1 MLYGFLLERVTELS
15 WKVRRA
21 TEHEVEVAE
30 GKYEREVGDRVD
42 SKCVTGTLAAPVSMG

>member
-1 MLYGFLLERVTELS
+1 LLERVTELS

-30 GKYEREVGDRVD
+30 GKYEKE
-42 SKCVTGTLAAPVSMG
+42 S